1 MSSPMTVTTEESS
14 ATGIVPTRETASR
27 APMPRTKFATAA
39 AESSAGRSHP
49 CRRTID
55 PRSPRTTT
63 TTARSTPAH
72 SLVGGIRRSPPPP
85 RCPNSR
91 SPIAVRDSSSSPG
104 RRVRLGEAARNDDDE
119 RSPSP
124 DDDRR
129 ALRASSGR
137 SHRSSSSSGGGHRAT
152 TARVSFQRRPGVLLL
167 DPLWKWKVE
176 HGRRLRRWIEDGL
189 VTVLGMGRDGK
200 IGDGDDADDES
211 FDHCSGGGFDFD
223 AEGVRES
230 FLSMLSSDRAHGD
243 IPPAPASFYAIGER
257 DENFS
262 FEGSV
267 VPRSFPY
274 YLAVACGLPIVDAEF
289 VSSVASSS
297 GGRRGGTA
305 NGLGYPFPAAP
316 PPGSDGTI
324 AEGKRHCVDHLVR
337 GASNHTW
344 DAPKKSREAALAR
357 HSLWQRRG
365 GPHSG
370 SDTLSPGTDLLRG
383 YGVILVGEFDHPNRG
398 RRTAG
403 KRKRRTNPETKE
415 SGYLTRGNVSIL
427 LQLCGARVYDVPFAS
442 SKHMKKG
449 LTEGQLK
456 EIEDATPLGAD
467 RNGPTLKDIL
477 RSRIE
482 DRSSSEPRHL
492 LVMLKGE
499 SDAMSLGKELLS
511 QMSVED
517 ADLPVI
523 SCQWLLDSIGE
534 FEVQEMSRY

>member
-1 MSSPMTVTTEESS
+1 
-14 ATGIVPTRETASR
+14 
-27 APMPRTKFATAA
+27 
-39 AESSAGRSHP
+39 
-49 CRRTID
+49 
-55 PRSPRTTT
+55 
-63 TTARSTPAH
+63 
-72 SLVGGIRRSPPPP
+72 
-85 RCPNSR
+85 
-91 SPIAVRDSSSSPG
+91 
-104 RRVRLGEAARNDDDE
+104 
-119 RSPSP
+119 
-124 DDDRR
+124 
-129 ALRASSGR
+129 
-137 SHRSSSSSGGGHRAT
+137 
-152 TARVSFQRRPGVLLL
+152 VLLL

-305 NGLGYPFPAAP
+305 NVLGYPFPAAP

-324 AEGKRHCVDHLVR
+324 AEGKRHRVDHLVR
-337 GASNHTW
+337 GASNYTW
-344 DAPKKSREAALAR
+344 DAPKKSHEAALAR

-415 SGYLTRGNVSIL
+415 SGNLTRGNVSIL

-456 EIEDATPLGAD
+456 EIEDATPLGAY

-499 SDAMSLGKELLS
+499 SDAMSLGKEFLS

-517 ADLPVI
+517 AEVPVV

-534 FEVQEMSRY
+534 FEVQEMSRYYA